1 MDMRVAAYCV
11 IVDDQDR
18 VLLTRWIEGRV
29 PAWSM
34 PGGGLEPG
42 EDPADAARREVREE
56 TGYEVRLDGLIGV
69 DSHVIPAK
77 RRLARDANGPLH
89 ALRIVYRAT
98 ITGGTLTHE
107 VDGSSDLAEW
117 IPLSRVRGIE
127 RVALV
132 DTALRMAGIEKGA

>member
-11 IVDDQDR
+11 IVDDEQR

-29 PAWSM
+29 PAWSL

-42 EDPADAARREVREE
+42 EDPADAARREAREE
-56 TGYEVRLDGLIGV
+56 TGYEVRLDGLLGV
-69 DSHVIPAK
+69 DSHVIPARK
-77 RRLARDANGPLH
+77 RLAPGAVGPLH

-98 ITGGTLTHE
+98 VTGGTLTHE
-107 VDGSSDLAEW
+107 LDGSSDMAEW
-117 IPLSRVRGIE
+117 IALSKVRGIE

-132 DTALRMAGIEKGA
+132 DTALAMAGLKH

>member
-11 IVDDQDR
+11 IVDDEDR
-18 VLLTRWIEGRV
+18 VLLSRWIEGRV

-42 EDPADAARREVREE
+42 EDPADAARREVWEE
-56 TGYEVRLDGLIGV
+56 TGYEVRLDALFGI

-77 RRLARDANGPLH
+77 KRLSREATGPLH

-98 ITGGTLTHE
+98 VVGGTLTHE
-107 VDGSSDLAEW
+107 VDGSSDMAEW
-117 IPLSRVRGIE
+117 VPLSKVRGIE
-127 RVALV
+127 RVSLV
-132 DTALRMAGIEKGA
+132 DKALDMAGIHH

>member
-11 IVDDQDR
+11 IVDDEDR
-18 VLLTRWIEGRV
+18 VLLSRWIEGRV

-42 EDPADAARREVREE
+42 EDPADAARREVWEE
-56 TGYEVRLDGLIGV
+56 TGYEVRLDALLGI

-77 RRLARDANGPLH
+77 KRLNREASGPLH

-98 ITGGTLTHE
+98 VVGGTLTHE
-107 VDGSSDLAEW
+107 VDGSSDMAEW
-117 IPLSRVRGIE
+117 VPLSKVRGIE
-127 RVALV
+127 RVSLV
-132 DTALRMAGIEKGA
+132 DKALDMAGIHH

>member
-11 IVDDQDR
+11 IVDDEHR
-18 VLLTRWIEGRV
+18 LLLTRWIEGRV
-29 PAWSM
+29 PAWSL

-56 TGYEVRLDGLIGV
+56 SGYEVRLDGLLGV
-69 DSHVIPAK
+69 DSRVIPARK
-77 RRLARDANGPLH
+77 RLAPDATGPMH

-107 VDGSSDLAEW
+107 VDGSSDMAEW
-117 IPLSRVRGIE
+117 IPLAKVRGIE
-127 RVALV
+127 RVSLV
-132 DTALRMAGIEKGA
+132 DAALGMAGLRG